1 MQLLCRHREFQ
12 RVPVILL
19 SGIGKGGGRRHGRAF
34 FCRWFRYTAL
44 KGLLLVYRDLRLE
57 DQTALHEA
65 LREADELAIL
75 WIYDE
80 KAEGIPWDRRAH
92 SHGLRAR
99 LTAFKHFNGRLKTIG
114 HQATLLTG
122 DYTETLLAL
131 KSEVYNFDKLYFNR
145 FYDRVGSAVAMAAK
159 ALAEKYGVCVSA
171 SEDIMLFEPGR
182 ILKKDGTAYQ
192 MFTPYYKQWLERF
205 RSAAPMGMTP
215 LPEIRARSVALK
227 GLVSNVLNAGA
238 DVAVNGAV
246 NMAVEVA
253 LDVEP
258 HPALEGGYEAMT
270 AQWKAF
276 LERPLSRF
284 SEDRDFPAKQVT
296 SGMSVYL
303 NSGMLSPRQF
313 VGELVKVADHE
324 AVLRQYVWR
333 EFYLQLLRHQPHVLD
348 GAMRP
353 EYAGVRWEQNPA
365 YFEAWCEGKTGVPI
379 VDAAMRCLKAEGRMH
394 NRLRMIAASYLVK
407 DLHVNWQLGERYF
420 YEMLVDYEPALN
432 NGGWQWSASTGTDAQ
447 PYFRVFNPWQQSLR
461 YDAEATFMKKWLP
474 EVEKAPAELFH
485 KPGGLTAFGYPEV
498 IVDHGAAVRMTKALY
513 QEARQ
518 AYARQDEEN

>member
-1 MQLLCRHREFQ
+1 M
-12 RVPVILL
+12 P
-19 SGIGKGGGRRHGRAF
+19 GNWKGGRPAPRQGV

-57 DQTALHEA
+57 DQTALNEA
-65 LREADELAIL
+65 LREADELAVL

-80 KAEGIPWDRRAH
+80 KAEGIPWDQRVR

-122 DYTETLLAL
+122 DYTETLIAL
-131 KSEVYNFDKLYFNR
+131 KSEIYDFDKLYYNR
-145 FYDRVGSAVAMAAK
+145 FYDRVGNAMTLAAEV
-159 ALAEKYGVCVSA
+159 LAEKYGVGVSV
-171 SEDIMLFEPGR
+171 SEDIMLFEPTR
-182 ILKKDGTAYQ
+182 ILKKDGTPYQ
-192 MFTPYYKQWLERF
+192 MFTPYYRQWLERF
-205 RSAAPMGMTP
+205 RSAAPMGMTS
-215 LPEIRARSVALK
+215 LPEIQARSVAVK
-227 GLVSNVLNAGA
+227 GLDLTVFNSVA
-238 DVAVNGAV
+238 DRDKDRDKDRD
-246 NMAVEVA
+246 MAVV
-253 LDVEP
+253 VMP
-258 HPALEGGYEAMT
+258 HPALDGGYEAMA

-276 LERPLSRF
+276 LESPLSRF
-284 SEDRDFPAKQVT
+284 SEDRDYPAKQAT

-313 VGELVKVADHE
+313 VSELVKVADHE

-333 EFYLQLLRHQPHVLD
+333 EFYLQLLHHQPHVLD

-353 EYAGVRWEQNPA
+353 EYAGVRWEENPA

-379 VDAAMRCLKAEGRMH
+379 VDAAMRCLKSEGRMH

-420 YEMLVDYEPALN
+420 CEMLVDYEPALN

-461 YDAEATFMKKWLP
+461 YDAEAAFMKKWLP
-474 EVEKAPAELFH
+474 EVEKASAELFH
-485 KPGGLTAFGYPEV
+485 KPGGLIAYGYPQV
-498 IVDHGAAVRMTKALY
+498 IVDHAAAVRMTKALY

-518 AYARQDEEN
+518 AYARQDGEN